1 MAPQAKRNH
10 NKQTPEECQTNA
22 VDRPQDDAPDPT
34 LAKNEKPTVPT
45 KTQQAT
51 ILRSLNGTGA
61 RDRNR
66 RKSLPPPI
74 GTGHGS
80 HCKQNKTTIR
90 IYCRP
95 KQNTPT

>member
-1 MAPQAKRNH
+1 MAPQTKRNH
-10 NKQTPEECQTNA
+10 NKQTPEERQTNA
-22 VDRPQDDAPDPT
+22 VDRPQDDAHDPT
-34 LAKNEKPTVPT
+34 PAKMEKPTVPT

-51 ILRSLNGTGA
+51 IWKSQNGTGA

-66 RKSLPPPI
+66 RKSLPSPI
-74 GTGHGS
+74 GTGHDS

-90 IYCRP
+90 IYRRP

>member
-1 MAPQAKRNH
+1 MAPQTKRNH
-10 NKQTPEECQTNA
+10 NKQTHEECQTNA

-34 LAKNEKPTVPT
+34 PAKTEKPMVPT
-45 KTQQAT
+45 KTQQA
-51 ILRSLNGTGA
+51 IIPKSQNRTGA

-74 GTGHGS
+74 GTGHDS
-80 HCKQNKTTIR
+80 HRKQNKTTVR
-90 IYCRP
+90 IYRRP